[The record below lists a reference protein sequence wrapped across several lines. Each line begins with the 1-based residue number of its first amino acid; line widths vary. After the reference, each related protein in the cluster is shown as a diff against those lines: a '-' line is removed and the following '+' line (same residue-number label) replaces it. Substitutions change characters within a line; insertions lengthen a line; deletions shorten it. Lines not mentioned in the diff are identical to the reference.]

1 MSSVKLTADSGGG
14 TVELKAPAGTPSDG
28 ARVIQL
34 PNGPGVITQVV
45 PLVSSTRFSED
56 SLTSGEFTSNIVT
69 AAITPSSANSKVWI
83 TGALNVSC
91 SLTAPTI
98 GLNIYRG
105 STNLDDYRA
114 AQVGSNRARFGA
126 TIAAPDPTNT
136 MTLHVNHVDSPAT
149 TSEVT
154 YGFRIAAL
162 FGESSCSLYMNM
174 VTGSDP
180 DEIYGVRNTSQI
192 TLMEVS
198 G

>member
-14 TVELKAPAGTPSDG
+14 TVELKAPAGTPSNG

-56 SLTSGEFTSNIVT
+56 SLTSGEFTGNIVT
-69 AAITPSSANSKVWI
+69 AAITPSHANSKIWI

-91 SLTAPTI
+91 SLSTATV

-114 AQVGSNRARFGA
+114 AQVGSNRARMGA
-126 TIAAPDPTNT
+126 TIAAPDSTNT
-136 MTLHVNHVDSPAT
+136 MALHVNHVDSPSS

-162 FGESSCSLYMNM
+162 FGESSCNLYMNM
-174 VTGSDP
+174 VYNWDP
-180 DEIYGVRNTSQI
+180 DNDTGTRLTSQI
-192 TLMEVS
+192 TLMEVAV
-198 G
+198 